1 MQSQDLPRG
10 HTHSPLLL
18 TARRKSRILLLTA
31 RGKSN
36 SGQDARSIAEE
47 LMKKTPENM
56 LQGTL
61 DMLILKVLAVE
72 PMHGWGITKR
82 IQQVSEGTLEV
93 NQGSLYSCLL
103 RATRAGWI
111 KSEWRTTENNRRARY
126 YSLTRAGEKRLRQE
140 EEKWARMVEAVGQV
154 LALS

>member
-1 MQSQDLPRG
+1 MRSQHPPPGR
-10 HTHSPLLL
+10 THAPFLL
-18 TARRKSRILLLTA
+18 TARRKDPILLLTV
-31 RGKSN
+31 RGKSDTA
-36 SGQDARSIAEE
+36 QDARSITEE
-47 LMKKTPENM
+47 PMKKTPENM

-103 RATRAGWI
+103 RAGWI